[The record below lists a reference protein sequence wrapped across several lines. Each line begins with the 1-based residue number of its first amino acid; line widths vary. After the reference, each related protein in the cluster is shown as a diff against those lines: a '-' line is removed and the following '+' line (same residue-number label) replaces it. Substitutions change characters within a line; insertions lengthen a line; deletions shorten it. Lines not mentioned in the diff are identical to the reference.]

1 MNGVGHVSRKDRV
14 NVVGHGQG
22 SRSGIEGGRHG
33 IDPHHSV
40 TLHDDGTALQDDA
53 LLSGGVFTAKQI
65 APVDAIRCGK
75 EALAQPDLQS
85 SLKVSGDGFFVA
97 EVALHAVA
105 ERPVVGGIYGSKD
118 HGQYL
123 TKMVE

>member
-1 MNGVGHVSRKDRV
+1 MNGVGHVSGKDRV

-22 SRSGIEGGRHG
+22 SRSGIEGRRHG

-40 TLHDDGTALQDDA
+40 ALHDDGTALQDDA
-53 LLSGGVFTAKQI
+53 LLSGRIFTAKQI

-85 SLKVSGDGFFVA
+85 GLQVGGNGFLVA
-97 EVALHAVA
+97 KVALYAVA
-105 ERPVVGGIYGSKD
+105 ERPIVSGIYGSKD
-118 HGQYL
+118 HG
-123 TKMVE
+123 